1 MYQVMAYKAESYE
14 QELINETIEKIFTQW
29 KGAEELT
36 PHTKVTIKPNLLMKR
51 DPSQAT
57 TTHPSLI
64 KGVVQALNKRGV
76 TQITIADSP
85 GGMYTKGALLP
96 IYQTCGM
103 TDAAEGCTLNTDTGY
118 KSVENPN
125 GMLIKTFN
133 IINPVADADVVISVA
148 KLKTHAMT
156 TMSGGVK
163 NLFGC
168 VPGLQKPEFHYQ
180 FPENHNFCQMLVDL
194 AETARPKL
202 TIVDAVVAI
211 EGDGPSAGTP
221 RQVGTIF
228 GCESPYPLDL
238 AMAHMIGIDPMS
250 VATIEH
256 SIHQGLCPKDFS
268 EIEII
273 GDGYHIINDFE
284 LPASKPLDFTQH
296 IPGFLKPLAAFLRKK
311 VFATR
316 PVIRTKDCIGCGK
329 CAESCPAKT
338 IDIVERKAII
348 HYQKCIQCFCCH
360 EMCPVK
366 AIDIEAKGLWRKT
379 KSVK

>member
-1 MYQVMAYKAESYE
+1 MYQVMAYKAESYQ
-14 QELINETIEKIFTQW
+14 QELIDEVVEKIFCQW
-29 KGAEELT
+29 QGADQLSAD
-36 PHTKVTIKPNLLMKR
+36 TKVTIKPNLLMKR
-51 DPSQAT
+51 DPAQAT

-64 KGVVQALNKRGV
+64 KGVIHALQKRGV
-76 TQITIADSP
+76 TQITVADSP
-85 GGMYTKGALLP
+85 GGVYTKGALLP

-103 TDAAEGCTLNTDTGY
+103 TEAAEGCTLNTDTGY
-118 KSVENPN
+118 QVMENPK
-125 GMLIKTFN
+125 GVLIHRFN
-133 IINPVADADVVISVA
+133 IINPVAEADMVISVA

-194 AETARPKL
+194 AETVRPDL
-202 TIVDAVVAI
+202 TIVDAVVAM
-211 EGDGPSAGTP
+211 EGDGPSAGLP
-221 RQVGTIF
+221 RQVGTVF
-228 GCESPYPLDL
+228 GCDSPYPLDL
-238 AMAHMIGIDPMS
+238 VMATMIGLDPLS

-256 SIHQGLCPKDFS
+256 SIRQGLCPANFD
-268 EIEII
+268 EITVI
-273 GDGYHIINDFE
+273 GDGYHEIKDFL

-296 IPGFLKPLAAFLRKK
+296 IPAFLKPLAAFLRNK

-338 IDIVERKAII
+338 IGIIERKAII
-348 HYQKCIQCFCCH
+348 DYSKCIQCYCCH

-379 KSVK
+379 KAPK